1 MNYLYSRETNSPSL
15 QLQMKTLQMALSV
28 FQSSEVEV
36 RNPFIQSL
44 GPEVVRLVEKK
55 AEPVTTVIEALQ
67 VLEMLLE
74 LTPETHSK
82 FTVTMSNRKCVGRF
96 QLFTMLLAN

>member
-1 MNYLYSRETNSPSL
+1 
-15 QLQMKTLQMALSV
+15 MKTLQMALSV